1 MNLGIQDKVAIISA
15 SSKGLGRACAEEL
28 AAEGCNLT
36 IFSRNSV
43 DIRKTANEIRE
54 KYKTRVLPLQADTS
68 SSKDLKNVVRSTI
81 REYKTVHILINN
93 AGGPPFGYFE
103 DFKAKDWQNA
113 LELNL
118 LSVINLT
125 KEVIPYMEKQEWGR
139 IINITSIAVKQ
150 PIDGLILSNTARAGV
165 IGFAKT
171 LSNEYGKY
179 NILVNNLCP
188 GRIMTDRIK
197 EIAEKRA
204 KETKKSF
211 KTVIKGMESDI
222 PVGRIGSPEEFG
234 SMVAFLVSERAS
246 YITGNT
252 IQIDGGYSKGLL

>member
-1 MNLGIQDKVAIISA
+1 MNLSIKDKVAIISA

-36 IFSRNSV
+36 IFSRNST
-43 DIRKTANEIRE
+43 DIRKTADEIRE
-54 KYKTRVLPLQADTS
+54 KYKTRVLSLRADAKS
-68 SSKDLKNVVRSTI
+68 AKDIKNVVKSTI
-81 REYKTVHILINN
+81 KEYKTVHILINN

-103 DFKAKDWQNA
+103 DFKLKDWQSA

-125 KEVIPYMEKQEWGR
+125 KEVIPYMKKQKWGR

-150 PIDGLILSNTARAGV
+150 PIEGLILSNTARAGV
-165 IGFAKT
+165 TGFAKT
-171 LSNEYGKY
+171 LSNEYGKF

-197 EIAEKRA
+197 ELAEKRA
-204 KETKKSF
+204 KETKKDF
-211 KTVIKGMESDI
+211 KTIIKSMESDI
-222 PVGRIGSPEEFG
+222 PVGRIGSPEEFS
-234 SMVAFLVSERAS
+234 SMVAFLASEKAS

-252 IQIDGGYSKGLL
+252 IQIDGGYNKGLF

>member
-1 MNLGIQDKVAIISA
+1 MNLGIKDKVAIISA

-36 IFSRNSV
+36 IFSRNSA
-43 DIRKTANEIRE
+43 DIRKTADEIRE
-54 KYKTRVLPLQADTS
+54 KYKTRVLSLRADAKST
-68 SSKDLKNVVRSTI
+68 KDIKNVVRSTI
-81 REYKTVHILINN
+81 KEYKTVHIVINN

-103 DFKAKDWQNA
+103 DFRSKDWQSA

-125 KEVIPYMEKQEWGR
+125 KEVLPYMKKQKWGR

-150 PIDGLILSNTARAGV
+150 PIEGLILSNTARTGV

-171 LSNEYGKY
+171 LSNEYGKF

-188 GRIMTDRIK
+188 GRIMTDRIR
-197 EIAEKRA
+197 ELAEKRA
-204 KETKKSF
+204 EETKKDLT
-211 KTVIKGMESDI
+211 TVIKGMESDI
-222 PVGRIGSPEEFG
+222 PVGRIGDPKEFS

-252 IQIDGGYSKGLL
+252 IQIDGGYSKGLF